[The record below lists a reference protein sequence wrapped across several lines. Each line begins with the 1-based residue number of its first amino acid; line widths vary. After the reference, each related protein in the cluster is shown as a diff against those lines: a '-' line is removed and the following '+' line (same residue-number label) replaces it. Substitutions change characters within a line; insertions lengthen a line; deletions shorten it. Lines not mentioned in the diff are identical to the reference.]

1 MRYEMS
7 TIPKSLDG
15 LAWTLPSITGPIPCG
30 PAVAGSCPQPGI
42 TTSVAGPDPTSIL
55 QPQIYKTN
63 PTTLNFEPR
72 VGFAWDPFHNGK
84 TSIRGGFGIFDVLPL
99 PYIFALLNTQSV
111 PYTTTL
117 ALLGSAILPS
127 PPSIAGCANSTP
139 N

>member
-84 TSIRGGFGIFDVLPL
+84 TAVRGAFGLFDPLPL
-99 PYIFALLNTQSV
+99 SANYFA
-111 PYTTTL
+111 TL
-117 ALLGSAILPS
+117 EG
-127 PPSIAGCANSTP
+127 AGPFVQTNIVGGLKQG
-139 N
+139 